1 MAGPQ
6 KNLLVLWGCQWSL
19 CLGLFSGEGEL
30 IDQVASRIGEALDT
44 SAGLWLGLHH
54 DYLAWKGAQDAIVDC
69 QKEAHARN
77 HMVAAYFLELW
88 RRALEQQTVTITLCN
103 MTRT

>member
-1 MAGPQ
+1 MPH
-6 KNLLVLWGCQWSL
+6 LMGCVEGGNRAYQW
-19 CLGLFSGEGEL
+19 
-30 IDQVASRIGEALDT
+30 V
-44 SAGLWLGLHH
+44 
-54 DYLAWKGAQDAIVDC
+54 IV
-69 QKEAHARN
+69 KRKHKLE